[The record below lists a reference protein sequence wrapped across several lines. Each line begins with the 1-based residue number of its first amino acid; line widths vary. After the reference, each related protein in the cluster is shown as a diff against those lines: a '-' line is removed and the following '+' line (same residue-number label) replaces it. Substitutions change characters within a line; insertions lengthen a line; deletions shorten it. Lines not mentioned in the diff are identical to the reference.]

1 MKISANNLSYI
12 AQKVRNIPHRL
23 KREIYRIPPIQAIKE
38 QAYQKAL
45 SDRAPL
51 LPELDDMGLSIV
63 KTVREEGTCII
74 PIEKLQLSSTN
85 QMMETAFALAN
96 NLKLLDPQLAKDS
109 GCEVGSGSEDLR
121 EFTEMLLWALEPKLL
136 NIIENYIGLPILYQ
150 GFAMRRSVADGQ
162 FSGVR
167 RWHIDWEDRRIIKII
182 IYLND
187 VVEGGGAYNYISRKV
202 TDRAIEKL
210 NYYNLGYVSDEEMV
224 NAVSKSEWTNCLAP
238 KGTVIISDTSSV
250 FHRAQPPTKQE
261 RYSITFCYTSD
272 MPQVVWNGRK
282 ISQEQWE
289 VIDRSTTAKQ
299 KSCLHKKRLAQFN

>member
-1 MKISANNLSYI
+1 MKLSANNLSCI

-38 QAYQKAL
+38 QTYQKAL
-45 SDRAPL
+45 SDRAPF
-51 LPELDDMGLSIV
+51 LPELDDIGLSIV
-63 KTVREEGTCII
+63 KTIEEKGTCVI

-85 QMMETAFALAN
+85 KMMETAFTLAD
-96 NLKLLDPQLAKDS
+96 NLRLLDPQLAKDN
-109 GCEVGSGSEDLR
+109 GCEVGSSREDLR

-187 VVEGGGAYNYISRKV
+187 VVEGGGAYNYIPRKIS
-202 TDRAIEKL
+202 DRAIEKL
-210 NYYNLGYVSDEEMV
+210 NYYNLGYVSDEEMAS
-224 NAVSKSEWTNCLAP
+224 AVPKSEWTTCLAP

-250 FHRAQPPTKQE
+250 FHRAQPPIKQE
-261 RYSITFCYTSD
+261 RYSVTFCYTSHT
-272 MPQVVWNGRK
+272 PQVVWGGRK
-282 ISQEQWE
+282 ISPEQWDT
-289 VIDRSTTAKQ
+289 IDRNTTARQ
-299 KSCLHKKRLAQFN
+299 KSCLHKKRLAQFD